1 MSRYFSSHANHCLG
15 GYGWSF
21 NLLLYSIQN
30 ATEIS
35 LDKKNRDLKDSD
47 VHAYHRP
54 REFAKRVNEL
64 YIFFNAILTM
74 CIVFANVSN
83 CIDTFPD

>member
-1 MSRYFSSHANHCLG
+1 M
-15 GYGWSF
+15 
-21 NLLLYSIQN
+21 
-30 ATEIS
+30 
-35 LDKKNRDLKDSD
+35 KDSD

-83 CIDTFPD
+83 CIDTFPDELYNLIIIIIIIMVY